1 MDVIEAI
8 YKRRAARDYT
18 EKEVDRAA
26 VAYLLRAAIQAPSA
40 LNEQPWAF
48 GVIQTRH
55 LLKQYSDHAKA
66 ALLEQLEKESALYA
80 HRDMLANPDF
90 NIFYNA
96 GTLII
101 IYAKPSA
108 LHPAEDCCLA
118 AQNLMLA
125 AYGLGLGSCPI
136 GFARPWLD
144 LPDVK
149 RELGVPAGYTA
160 VFPVIVGFV
169 SGASP
174 AVSRT
179 DAEIL
184 FWK

>member
-8 YKRRAARDYT
+8 YKRRAARDYID
-18 EKEVDRAA
+18 KEVDRAA
-26 VAYLLRAAIQAPSA
+26 DTYLVHAAIQAPSA

-48 GVIQTRH
+48 GVIQSRP
-55 LLKQYSDHAKA
+55 LLKQYSDRAKA
-66 ALLEQLEKESALYA
+66 ALLEQLEKESALHA
-80 HRDMLANPDF
+80 HRDMLASPDF

-96 GTLII
+96 GTLIV

-118 AQNLMLA
+118 AQNLMLV

-149 RELGVPAGYTA
+149 RELGVPATYTA
-160 VFPVIVGFV
+160 VFPVVVGFV
-169 SGASP
+169 TAPMPPVG
-174 AVSRT
+174 REE
-179 DAEIL
+179 AEIL